1 MIDKFVEDV
10 CKILKIEKPSVSFD
24 TSNFASET
32 MLAQCSPDG
41 STIFLKKYKSPNPDQ
56 LFAIA
61 HELRHVWQMQ
71 NDEEILKDYKPIEL
85 CNSLNGYNFQL
96 AELDANAFGSLIM
109 EKFFALK
116 PQFYGLSKEVKNEIA
131 KRKRKIRI

>member
-1 MIDKFVEDV
+1 MIVKFIEDV
-10 CKILKIEKPSVSFD
+10 CEILKIEKPSVSFD
-24 TSNFASET
+24 TSNFASDT

-41 STIFLKKYKSPNPDQ
+41 STIFLKEYKNPNPDQ

-61 HELRHVWQMQ
+61 HELRHIWQMQ
-71 NDEEILKDYKPIEL
+71 NDEEMLKDYKPIEL

-116 PQFYGLSKEVKNEIA
+116 PQFYGLSKEVKNEII
-131 KRKRKIRI
+131 KRKKKIKI